1 MSASAGLDKPSD
13 AAARSSLVRDA
24 SGFMAATYISQM
36 LAFGIGV
43 VTKGMLGPE
52 DLGIWTLLLAVLSFL
67 GLLEFGVI
75 QAANK
80 EIAYALSKGDEQA
93 AERYK
98 RVQFSFVALTS
109 VLGATALALYAL
121 WFPSDRHALS
131 IGLIA
136 IALMLPISQLQLGQ
150 VSVYWANRHFAAT
163 SLLIIIETVL
173 GGTVGLFLVWQFGLA
188 GQVTS
193 FFLILLVKVGSLA
206 WQAGGHTPLRVGF
219 SWDADT
225 IRHLLKIGIPLL
237 LINLSNVLKLS
248 GTVFLISHYFDTQSV
263 GFYSLALSVQNFIY
277 WTPNAFSVVMFPRF
291 QSRYADSNDQAGAL
305 RSFLVKPIL
314 GLAFFL
320 LPLLLSAAYFIVP
333 TLIEHALPAYV
344 PSIAV
349 LAVMLPGTFF
359 LSLEHM
365 PAQFLTTTNRLW
377 ERVVISLSSLALLGL
392 CVLPAM
398 VLEANLLIFVASLS
412 VASLLAFL
420 IAFTYAIHVA
430 KGPRS
435 DRRLPF
441 VVVAAAVYVA
451 IVVLTIDQWGP
462 TSHGPWWADV
472 LVAGGKWG
480 LSLVLFAP
488 LFYMAERQLQLAST
502 LAHLVR
508 NLRRRTT

>member
-1 MSASAGLDKPSD
+1 MGLDETSG

-24 SGFMAATYISQM
+24 SGFMAATYISQV

-43 VTKGMLGPE
+43 VTKGLLGPE
-52 DLGIWTLLLAVLSFL
+52 DLGTWTLLMAVLSFL

-98 RVQFSFVALTS
+98 RAQFSAVALTS

-121 WFPSDRHALS
+121 WFPSDRHALT

-150 VSVYWANRHFAAT
+150 VSIYWANHRFAAT
-163 SLLIIIETVL
+163 SLLIIVETVL
-173 GGTVGLFLVWQFGLA
+173 GGTVGLILVWRFGLA
-188 GQVTS
+188 GQITS
-193 FFLILLVKVGSLA
+193 FFLILLVKLGSLA
-206 WQAGGHTPLRVGF
+206 WQARGHTPLRVAF
-219 SWDADT
+219 SWDVDAT
-225 IRHLLKIGIPLL
+225 RHLLRIGIPLF

-248 GTVFLISHYFDTQSV
+248 GTVFLISHFFDTQSV

-291 QSRYADSNDQAGAL
+291 QSRYAGSNDQAGAL
-305 RSFLVKPIL
+305 RSFLVKPIV

-333 TLIEHALPAYV
+333 ALIEHALPAYA
-344 PSIAV
+344 PSIAI

-359 LSLEHM
+359 LALEHM

-377 ERVVISLSSLALLGL
+377 ERVVISLLSLALLVA
-392 CVLPAM
+392 CVLPSI
-398 VLEANLLIFVASLS
+398 VLKGNLLSFVVSLS

-420 IAFTYAIHVA
+420 IAFSYAIHLA

-435 DRRLPF
+435 DRWLPL
-441 VVVAAAVYVA
+441 VVFGAAAHVA
-451 IVVLTIDQWGP
+451 IVLLGIDRWWP
-462 TSHGPWWADV
+462 TSHSTWWAD
-472 LVAGGKWG
+472 LLIAGGKWG
-480 LSLVLFAP
+480 LSLILFAP
-488 LFYMAERQLQLAST
+488 LFYLAERQLQLTST
-502 LAHLVR
+502 ITHLVR
-508 NLRRRTT
+508 NLRRRTK